1 MVNVSTLKGIAATR
15 QKDITN
21 TAIILGFQKTVMATT
36 RMLEEAD
43 LVDNGNVKIRRG
55 GVALPAILRDD

>member
-1 MVNVSTLKGIAATR
+1 MFNVSTRVGIAATR

-21 TAIILGFQKTVMATT
+21 TAIILGSTTTVMATT

-55 GVALPAILRDD
+55 GVVLPAIVRDD